1 MKDFVLALAVF
12 TGFASGLY
20 NLLGFGPFASLALAA
35 AVVAVAGLA
44 WRAVGVRRE
53 AGR

>member
-1 MKDFVLALAVF
+1 MTAPVFALLVF
-12 TGFASGLY
+12 SGVAS
-20 NLLGFGPFASLALAA
+20 LLHVVGFGPFASLALAA